1 MKHRHLTIPVAIT
14 LVAIAPTA
22 FAATMAQSGP
32 AMGASWKPYF
42 RAHSLDFPMIFRA
55 HHPGPAWVLG
65 HAKELGLTPA
75 QTKTEKELTMDM
87 VGAAKSA
94 VATLRAKYAAYAKDA
109 AQPNPSSQRITADIK
124 SVGKAQIGV
133 GTAMIP
139 YHLKAYAA
147 LDTKQQA
154 MFRKMVPA
162 AKTNHA

>member
-1 MKHRHLTIPVAIT
+1 MKHRRLTIPAAIA

-22 FAATMAQSGP
+22 FAATIAQSGS
-32 AMGASWKPYF
+32 AKGASWKPYF

-75 QTKTEKELTMDM
+75 QQKTEKELTIHM

-94 VATLRAKYAAYAKDA
+94 VATLKAKYADYAKDA
-109 AQPNPSSQRITADIK
+109 AQPNPSSQQITADIK

-147 LDTKQQA
+147 LDPHQRA
-154 MFRKMVPA
+154 IFRKMIPA
-162 AKTNHA
+162 ARTNPA

>member
-32 AMGASWKPYF
+32 AMSASWKPYF
-42 RAHSLDFPMIFRA
+42 RAHSLDFAMIFRA

-75 QTKTEKELTMDM
+75 QTKTEKELTMEM

-94 VATLRAKYAAYAKDA
+94 VATLKRKYADYAKDA
-109 AQPNPSSQRITADIK
+109 ARPNPSLQRIRADIG

-139 YHLKAYAA
+139 YHLKAYAV
-147 LDTKQQA
+147 LDAKQQA
-154 MFRKMVPA
+154 MFRKMVPS
-162 AKTNHA
+162 AKTNHT

>member
-1 MKHRHLTIPVAIT
+1 MKHRRLTIPVAIA
-14 LVAIAPTA
+14 LVAIAPAA

-32 AMGASWKPYF
+32 AMSGSWRPYF
-42 RAHSLDFPMIFRA
+42 RTHSLDFPMIFGA

-75 QTKTEKELTMDM
+75 QQKTEKKLAMDM

-94 VATLRAKYAAYAKDA
+94 VATLKAKYADYAKDA
-109 AQPNPSSQRITADIK
+109 AQSNPSSQRITADIE

-139 YHLKAYAA
+139 YHLEAYAA
-147 LDTKQQA
+147 LDRHQRA
-154 MFRKMVPA
+154 MFRKMIPA
-162 AKTNHA
+162 ARTNPA